1 MINIIITNPAD
12 LIDIIEYCDR
22 EDEQYK
28 VEYRGTNGIL
38 ESIRQQNKS
47 EVSLVDQL
55 KRTNTKPMN
64 MREFLAQNDQ

>member
-22 EDEQYK
+22 EDEQCK

-38 ESIRQQNKS
+38 ESIRQQNKN

>member
-38 ESIRQQNKS
+38 ESIRQQNKN